1 MPGREG
7 ARSVPVLSP
16 EAVTERL
23 DGALEGLDGE
33 AQRLITLD
41 ADGTIW
47 DVDVGVS
54 IFEALLD
61 RGDVR
66 PEAEEALV
74 SDARRFNIEL
84 PQGGGAME
92 AARALHQAFFDG
104 RYPDDLAYAMNAWA
118 FAGHTEAEAD
128 AIAQDVLR
136 SLGVADRIRPAFPR
150 LFEWA
155 SRRGVD
161 AYVVSASPVWIIRA
175 GAALLGLS
183 PDRGI
188 AMAPAVR
195 GGVIEPR
202 IEGPICYGPGKL
214 EKIRAT
220 RPAAVLIGAFGDS
233 AWDAAMLRAARVPV
247 AVTPSEK
254 LLAIA
259 DTIPNLVVMD
269 PLL

>member
-1 MPGREG
+1 MSERE
-7 ARSVPVLSP
+7 ADRSVPVLSP
-16 EAVTERL
+16 DAVIERL
-23 DGALEGLDGE
+23 ESAIGAEPE
-33 AQRLITLD
+33 RLVAFD

-66 PEAEEALV
+66 PEAEEALIA
-74 SDARRFNIEL
+74 DARRFNIPL
-84 PQGGGAME
+84 PPGGGAMG

-104 RYPDDLAYAMNAWA
+104 SYPDDLAYAMNAWA

-136 SLGVADRIRPAFPR
+136 SLRVAERIRPAFRR
-150 LFEWA
+150 LIEWA
-155 SRRGVD
+155 AGRGVD
-161 AYVVSASPVWIIRA
+161 AYVVSASPIWIIRA
-175 GAALLGLS
+175 GAALLGL
-183 PDRGI
+183 PADRGI

-202 IEGPICYGPGKL
+202 IEGAICYGDGKL
-214 EKIRAT
+214 VKIRAT
-220 RPAAVLIGAFGDS
+220 RPGAVLLGAFGDS

-254 LLAIA
+254 LLEIA
-259 DTIPNLVVMD
+259 ESIPNLVVMD
-269 PLL
+269 VGL

>member
-1 MPGREG
+1 MPDREG
-7 ARSVPVLSP
+7 DRPAPVPTLSP
-16 EAVTERL
+16 DAVIERL
-23 DGALEGLDGE
+23 EHALGADPE
-33 AQRLITLD
+33 RLIAFD

-54 IFEALLD
+54 IFEALLE

-66 PEAEEALV
+66 PEAGEALAE
-74 SDARRFNIEL
+74 DARRFNIPL
-84 PQGGGAME
+84 PPGAGAME
-92 AARALHQAFFDG
+92 AAAALHQAFFDK

-128 AIAQDVLR
+128 AIALEVLS
-136 SLGVADRIRPAFPR
+136 SLRVAERIRPAFPR
-150 LFEWA
+150 LIEWA
-155 SRRGVD
+155 AARGVD

-175 GAALLGLS
+175 GAALLGLG

-202 IEGPICYGPGKL
+202 IEGPICYGDGKL
-214 EKIRAT
+214 AKIRAT
-220 RPAAVLIGAFGDS
+220 RPGAALLGAFGDS

-247 AVTPSEK
+247 AVMPSEG
-254 LLAIA
+254 LLQMA
-259 DTIPNLVVMD
+259 DSIPNIVVMD
-269 PLL
+269 PFL